1 MAGLVTNSQK
11 MSIYL
16 DLLLFLKAKVSA
28 NHLIFACYL
37 HCKTVYLSCRLTPSL
52 VPDPFPRKLLDS
64 CYCTICLT
72 ILQLK
77 LENTN
82 AWDIPRFELYE
93 LMYCYHLNFVWSISH
108 LSFAHFFSHCVLLVK
123 ISPFLDWKA
132 KNGAEEKT
140 TGWNTLVLLSL
151 FLVFTSTDWEKRRC
165 ARSL

>member
-16 DLLLFLKAKVSA
+16 DLLLSLKAKVSA

-37 HCKTVYLSCRLTPSL
+37 HCKTVYLTPSL

-64 CYCTICLT
+64 CYYTICLT

-93 LMYCYHLNFVWSISH
+93 LMYCYHLNFV
-108 LSFAHFFSHCVLLVK
+108 
-123 ISPFLDWKA
+123 
-132 KNGAEEKT
+132 
-140 TGWNTLVLLSL
+140 
-151 FLVFTSTDWEKRRC
+151 
-165 ARSL
+165 